1 MCIQWNITQPWKEWN
16 NAICSNMDG
25 PRDYDTKWSKS
36 EKDRY
41 CMTLLTCEIFFKND
55 INEFFYKT
63 ETDSQTENKILVIK
77 GERWVWRIN

>member
-1 MCIQWNITQPWKEWN
+1 
-16 NAICSNMDG
+16 
-25 PRDYDTKWSKS
+25 
-36 EKDRY
+36 
-41 CMTLLTCEIFFKND
+41 MTLLTCEIFFKND